1 MLTLCKLQI
10 WWGYDQYNCF
20 YGTKNDLNENNSTIW
35 LKNTLDKVCC
45 SIGHVSLQ
53 TARSPQEWPWVNIQ
67 PTLKFSWTSNCS
79 VGRTADTLRTTLPW
93 HESGAVDR
101 IIMSDD
107 KLFIIQEELK
117 AQNDSVYVATI
128 EDIPQQIEGLQR
140 FEILRIVMICET
152 MTLISGFC
160 RIRWKSQC
168 YVQLGGNTWALPERW
183 GPTCLRTGPIVIL
196 TAINLVLWAKNNPR
210 VTSGLHSGF
219 EHHHDNHY
227 HFLNCIRWIT
237 PYGAI
242 WRQVSVLF
250 NIQAW
255 IRETAPTWRTAQN
268 YRYYICV
275 L

>member
-1 MLTLCKLQI
+1 MDKILHDCNPVLTLCKLQI

-35 LKNTLDKVCC
+35 LKNTLDKLCC

-128 EDIPQQIEGLQR
+128 KDIPQQIEGLQR
-140 FEILRIVMICET
+140 FEILRIVMICENDPYQW
-152 MTLISGFC
+152 F
-160 RIRWKSQC
+160 
-168 YVQLGGNTWALPERW
+168 LPNSMET
-183 GPTCLRTGPIVIL
+183 P
-196 TAINLVLWAKNNPR
+196 VLC
-210 VTSGLHSGF
+210 T
-219 EHHHDNHY
+219 
-227 HFLNCIRWIT
+227 T
-237 PYGAI
+237 
-242 WRQVSVLF
+242 WRQYLSVAGKVGSNVSSERTNRHF
-250 NIQAW
+250 NSNQPGPMGQKQSTRDFGLAFRVW
-255 IRETAPTWRTAQN
+255 APSR
-268 YRYYICV
+268 
-275 L
+275 